1 MTGDGGGISQW
12 EIKASCVQ
20 VPPGTGVV
28 LDDSI
33 RTTTPRPHSLI
44 IPTTLHPPGLSLCP
58 VLCQIATGMRATL
71 VTTPTYAELKLLHTF
86 RRLYQS
92 PLSTVT
98 TQQKQDLARR
108 LSLSYRI
115 LQTRCKAGSGS
126 GREGGEEAQAL
137 QSEMG
142 DLRRRVE
149 QYQEALDLWG
159 LRDYQVRSFILLI
172 LLRSLESAVL
182 SVQVPALDTA
192 LGHNYGNLVYT
203 FLHAA
208 LVWAMASVP
217 TLILNAPVGLAARLW
232 AKREAQKDLKASRVK
247 LAARDVLMSKKILFS
262 MVAVP
267 TLWVSYALLLVLF
280 SPLSLQTVALLF
292 LSCPVFSYLGV
303 RAVEAGMVDVKDLRP
318 VFLRLLPS
326 FAEQRRSL
334 PAIRAQLQKDVRAF
348 VSKYGPSLG
357 DLYTEKEISSS
368 TWESMVNNLR
378 QMEAEERDHD
388 AGEEAHEDRGGTE
401 AQHERAPED
410 LDGASGSGV
419 VGRMRTVPS
428 AMITVG
434 GLGAEDP
441 DADSYNQFSS
451 GIHGEPLMDGEEE

>member
-1 MTGDGGGISQW
+1 MFDKVHSALAGGKNLCIFPEGGSHDNTDLLPLKVGIAAITFGVLQKYN
-12 EIKASCVQ
+12 IN
-20 VPPGTGVV
+20 VPIVPVGLTYFRGHRFRGRVV
-28 LDDSI
+28 VEFGAPI
-33 RTTTPRPHSLI
+33 RVDEAMEAEYRSGKSKRAAYRSL
-44 IPTTLHPPGLSLCP
+44 LA
-58 VLCQIATGMRATL
+58 QIATGMRATL

-159 LRDYQVRSFILLI
+159 LRDY
-172 LLRSLESAVL
+172 
-182 SVQVPALDTA
+182 QVPALDTA

-326 FAEQRRSL
+326 F
-334 PAIRAQLQKDVRAF
+334 
-348 VSKYGPSLG
+348 
-357 DLYTEKEISSS
+357 
-368 TWESMVNNLR
+368 
-378 QMEAEERDHD
+378 
-388 AGEEAHEDRGGTE
+388 
-401 AQHERAPED
+401 
-410 LDGASGSGV
+410 
-419 VGRMRTVPS
+419 
-428 AMITVG
+428 
-434 GLGAEDP
+434 
-441 DADSYNQFSS
+441 
-451 GIHGEPLMDGEEE
+451 